1 LQTGSGLITGAQMV
15 QTPANGFRHV
25 MARRLAIR
33 DGNGAPQ
40 FLLSMI
46 DDLSS
51 RQSAA

>member
-1 LQTGSGLITGAQMV
+1 
-15 QTPANGFRHV
+15 